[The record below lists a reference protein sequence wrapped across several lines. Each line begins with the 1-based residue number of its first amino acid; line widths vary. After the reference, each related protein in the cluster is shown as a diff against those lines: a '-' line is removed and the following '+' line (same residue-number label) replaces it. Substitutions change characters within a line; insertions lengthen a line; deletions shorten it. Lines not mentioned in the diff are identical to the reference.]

1 MVLTHIFLNQA
12 ANPDIQEYV
21 QGQDVLDIWFD
32 SGTSWA
38 HVLEGKKF

>member
-1 MVLTHIFLNQA
+1 M
-12 ANPDIQEYV
+12 

-38 HVLEGKKF
+38 HVLEGKDSVLLNSAMP